1 VRLVDEFNPGLMRK
15 VVDQIFSLQW
25 CRENIVVPIQIEDRG
40 KGHGGNLVIAVG
52 NFSYLAT
59 VGEFIKQRVKTI
71 GCEAQFVERESVYI
85 NNLIDNLS
93 GYRLE
98 NDYGESGIFLNSQS
112 FVEILNSNDSQE
124 QSVVEF
130 EDSYEQIIEDR
141 YDDLSVEMLGSYI
154 QKACAVLLIDTV
166 RCNVTDIH
174 ITPRVDK
181 YTISVRSDGVMHG
194 YSSLP
199 RNTGIQL
206 TACLKNMASMDI
218 AERQA
223 SQDGKILR
231 QFEGQK
237 IEIRCSTA
245 PSKHGERMVLRILD
259 SNKMMLNLDNLI
271 INYRLKDAFREMI
284 HEANGLVIVCGPTGS
299 GKSTTLAAALQ
310 EIDSGNLNI
319 VTAEDPIEY
328 DLGGNIAQ
336 FPVLRSKG
344 QTFSNLLRTFLR
356 QDPDVIL
363 IGETRDPETA
373 ESILDAAE
381 TGHLVF
387 TTLHANSTASAI
399 TRLMDMEIPSYKICA
414 SVRGALAQ
422 RLVRLVCPDCSTIK
436 PLDEDESAFLGLRKG
451 TPIRIASALTAE
463 DKYKRLHEGTLCATC
478 GGIGYRGRIAAFEL
492 LEMTPAIRKAIREG
506 RTMQEIEDIAVEEG
520 MHTLKSYGAELIERQ
535 LTTVSEVYKIL
546 F

>member
-1 VRLVDEFNPGLMRK
+1 VDEFNPELMRQ
-15 VVDQIFSLQW
+15 VLDQVFSLQW
-25 CRENIVVPIQIEDRG
+25 CRENSVVPIQIEDRG
-40 KGHGGNLVIAVG
+40 KGRGGNLVIAVG

-59 VGEFIKQRVKTI
+59 IGEFIKRRVKTI

-85 NNLIDNLS
+85 NSLIDQLS
-93 GYRLE
+93 GHRLE
-98 NDYGESGIFLNSQS
+98 NDYSESGIFLNSQS
-112 FVEILNSNDSQE
+112 FVEILNSNDSE
-124 QSVVEF
+124 EKSVIEF
-130 EDSYEQIIEDR
+130 EDSDEQIIEDR
-141 YDDLSVEMLGSYI
+141 YDDLAVEMLGSYI
-154 QKACAVLLIDTV
+154 QKACAVLLIDTA

-174 ITPRVDK
+174 ITPRIDK
-181 YTISVRSDGVMHG
+181 YTISVRVDGMMHG
-194 YSSLP
+194 YCSLP
-199 RNTGIQL
+199 RNAGIKL

-218 AERQA
+218 AERRA

-231 QFEGQK
+231 QFEGQRL
-237 IEIRCSTA
+237 EFRCSTA
-245 PSKHGERMVLRILD
+245 PSKHGEKMVLRILN
-259 SNKMMLNLDNLI
+259 SNNMVLLDHLI
-271 INYRLKDAFREMI
+271 INNKIKNAFREMI
-284 HEANGLVIVCGPTGS
+284 HEANGLVILCGPTGS

-336 FPVLRSKG
+336 FPVLRYKG

-387 TTLHANSTASAI
+387 TALHANSTASAI

-414 SVRGALAQ
+414 SLRGALAQ
-422 RLVRLVCPDCSTIK
+422 RLVRRVCPDCSTIK
-436 PLDEDESAFLGLRKG
+436 PLNEDESAFLGLRKA
-451 TPIRIASALTAE
+451 TPVRIASALTAE

-478 GGIGYRGRIAAFEL
+478 GGIGYKGRVATYEL
-492 LEMTPAIRKAIREG
+492 LEMTPTIRKAIREG

-535 LTTVSEVYKIL
+535 LTTVSEVYKICS
-546 F
+546 FK